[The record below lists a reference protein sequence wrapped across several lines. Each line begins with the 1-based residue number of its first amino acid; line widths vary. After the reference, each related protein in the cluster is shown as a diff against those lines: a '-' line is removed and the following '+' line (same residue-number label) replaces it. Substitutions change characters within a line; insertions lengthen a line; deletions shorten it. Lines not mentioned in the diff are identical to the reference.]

1 VKDSLLD
8 LAALVPSWQLALR
21 SARKSKNTLTT
32 YTSGVEDFLAWCDR
46 SGVRAEL
53 TRPNVQ
59 QWIADMLDAGAT
71 ASTATTR
78 LGALKRFTAW
88 LVDED
93 ELPSNPLLR
102 MPSPKQDTTVVP
114 ALTDDEVRLLIK
126 SCHGKTFCDKR
137 DEAIVRLMVETGL
150 RANELVE
157 LRCDDLDLMNGTVVV
172 RRGKGGKARVCPFGS
187 QTATV
192 LDRYVRVRK
201 SHASP
206 GNTQLFT
213 GYHIATFTYWALAQ
227 TLRRRARQAGIAG
240 FHVHRLRHTAAT
252 RWLRHGGSE
261 GGLMAVAGWSNRQ
274 MLDRYTA
281 ATASERATA
290 EARTLNLGFDL

>member
-1 VKDSLLD
+1 MADSLPD
-8 LAALVPSWQLALR
+8 LAALVSSWQLALR
-21 SARKSKNTLTT
+21 SAHKSRNTLTT
-32 YTSGVEDFLAWCDR
+32 YTAGVEDFLAWCER
-46 SGVRAEL
+46 NGTPAEL
-53 TRPNVQ
+53 TKPNVQ
-59 QWIADMLDAGAT
+59 TWIADMLDAGAT
-71 ASTATTR
+71 PSTASTR

-88 LVDED
+88 LVEED

-114 ALTDDEVRLLIK
+114 ALTDDEIRLLIK
-126 SCHGKTFCDKR
+126 SCNGKSFCDRR

-150 RANELVE
+150 RANELIE
-157 LRCDDLDLMNGTVVV
+157 LRCDDLDLTNGTVVV
-172 RRGKGGKARVCPFGS
+172 RRGKGGKGRVAPFGP

-192 LDRYVRVRK
+192 LDRYLRTRRN
-201 SHASP
+201 HASP
-206 GNTQLFT
+206 DNPQLFT
-213 GYHIATFTYWALAQ
+213 GYHIKTFSYWALAR
-227 TLRRRARQAGIAG
+227 TLRRRAKEAGITG

-281 ATASERATA
+281 ATASERATL
-290 EARTLNLGFDL
+290 EARKLNLGFDL

>member
-1 VKDSLLD
+1 MSDCLPD
-8 LAALVPSWQLALR
+8 LAALVPSWKLALR
-21 SARKSKNTLTT
+21 PAKSRNTLTT
-32 YTSGVEDFLAWCDR
+32 YIAGVQHFLDWCDR
-46 SGVRAEL
+46 TGTPAEVTL
-53 TRPNVQ
+53 PNVQ
-59 QWIADMLDAGAT
+59 TWVADMMDAGAT
-71 ASTATTR
+71 ATTATTR
-78 LGALKRFTAW
+78 LGGLKRFTAW
-88 LVDED
+88 LVEEE

-102 MPSPKQDTTVVP
+102 MPSPKLDTKVVP
-114 ALTDDEVRLLIK
+114 TLTDEEVRLLIK
-126 SCHGKTFCDKR
+126 ACHGKTFCDRR

-157 LRCDDLDLMNGTVVV
+157 LQCGDLDLMNGTLVV
-172 RRGKGGKARVCPFGS
+172 RRGKGGKGRVAPFGP

-192 LDRYVRVRK
+192 LDRYLRMRRT
-201 SHASP
+201 HASP
-206 GNTQLFT
+206 DNTQLFT
-213 GYHIATFTYWALAQ
+213 GYHIETFSYWGLAR
-227 TLRRRARQAGIAG
+227 TLRRRAKEVGIVG

-290 EARTLNLGFDL
+290 EARTLGLGFDL